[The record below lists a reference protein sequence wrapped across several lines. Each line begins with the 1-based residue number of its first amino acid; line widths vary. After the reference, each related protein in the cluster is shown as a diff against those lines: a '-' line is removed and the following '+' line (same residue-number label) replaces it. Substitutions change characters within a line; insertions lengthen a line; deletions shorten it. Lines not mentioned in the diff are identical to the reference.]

1 MIKKLVHFSD
11 LHIRLFKD
19 HDLYRSILE
28 DAINQWKET
37 KPDRIVFTGDLVHS
51 KNQMTPE
58 LIEMVSW
65 ILKECSYIAKTII
78 IPGNHDFLVNN
89 IDRLDALSPI
99 IESLNN
105 NNIVYYKDRGVYED
119 ENVSWCVYSQYQ
131 GNIPPDISEAK
142 GIKVGLFHGPIQG
155 MTTDLGYDFG
165 DHAYDVEKF
174 DGLDIVLC
182 GDIHKR
188 QEFSFKTGKGYMIG
202 SPIQQNI
209 GESIRN
215 HGFGTYD
222 FGTKEYI
229 YTDLENPK
237 NFHSAPESLEQVL
250 PPPSLQ
256 SEWEQQE
263 QRRKESLQKDLFCSK
278 LNYFTGRSF
287 EKDVKIKYKNPSVS
301 RDIIPFE
308 LFINWDIPFIL
319 CEGPFDAI
327 AIKRNVIPL
336 LGKNIQSNLMKKIV
350 MSSVEK
356 IYIALD
362 KDAQKQALSFCE
374 RLMNEGKE
382 VYLVDMHDKDP
393 SELLSVCRVVVQ

>member
-1 MIKKLVHFSD
+1 MVIKKLVHFSD
-11 LHIRLFKD
+11 LHVKLFKD
-19 HDLYRSILE
+19 HGQYRKILE
-28 DAINQWKET
+28 NAINQWKEIE
-37 KPDRIVFTGDLVHS
+37 PDRIVFTGDLVHS

-58 LIEMVSW
+58 LIEFVAW
-65 ILKECSYIAKTII
+65 ILTECANIAKTII

-99 IESLNN
+99 IDSLNN
-105 NNIVYYKDRGVYED
+105 KNIVYYKDRGVYED
-119 ENVSWCVYSQYQ
+119 DNVSWCVYSQYQ
-131 GNIPPDISEAK
+131 GNIPPEISEAK

-165 DHAYDVEKF
+165 DHAYDTEKF

-237 NFHSAPESLEQVL
+237 PFLKFSIKSFSDIESGIE
-250 PPPSLQ
+250 
-256 SEWEQQE
+256 
-263 QRRKESLQKDLFCSK
+263 K
-278 LNYFTGRSF
+278 L
-287 EKDVKIKYKNPSVS
+287 V
-301 RDIIPFE
+301 
-308 LFINWDIPFIL
+308 
-319 CEGPFDAI
+319 
-327 AIKRNVIPL
+327 
-336 LGKNIQSNLMKKIV
+336 NI
-350 MSSVEK
+350 
-356 IYIALD
+356 
-362 KDAQKQALSFCE
+362 
-374 RLMNEGKE
+374 
-382 VYLVDMHDKDP
+382 
-393 SELLSVCRVVVQ
+393 